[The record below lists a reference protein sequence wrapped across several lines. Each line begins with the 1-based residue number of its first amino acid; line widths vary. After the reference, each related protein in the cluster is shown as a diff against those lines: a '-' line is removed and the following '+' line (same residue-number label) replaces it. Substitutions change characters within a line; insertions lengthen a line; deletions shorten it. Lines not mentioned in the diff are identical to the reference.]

1 MTIPIDT
8 ARSDS
13 ARKSTIRT
21 GTAPITT
28 TPIDLGYRRRVLR
41 VGRLELPVRAR
52 SIGVALSVVL
62 VVVVLGVLSL
72 GLGTYTLGP
81 GRVVEV
87 FFGGGGALDR
97 TVVLEWRLPRTLAA
111 IALGGFLG
119 ISGAL
124 FQTVTRN
131 PLASP
136 DLLGL
141 SNGAFTGM
149 LLTLV
154 LTSAGWPLVTAGAV
168 VGGLATAAVIWG
180 LAHRGGVQGF
190 RLIVIGIGVAAILA
204 STNTWMLLQIG
215 LETAMFATAWG
226 VGTLNGVTAVPVA
239 GAVACGI
246 PLLLV
251 LVALTP
257 RLRQLDLGDDVAT
270 ATGARPALVRT
281 LALLIAVLLVS
292 VATAV
297 IGPVAFVALAAPQV
311 AKRLARTPYL
321 SLTLSALVGA
331 LLLLAS
337 DLIAQHVL
345 PVGLPVGVVT
355 VSVGGLYLVVMII
368 QEIRRRA

>member
-1 MTIPIDT
+1 MSSAID
-8 ARSDS
+8 
-13 ARKSTIRT
+13 
-21 GTAPITT
+21 P
-28 TPIDLGYRRRVLR
+28 GYRRSLLR
-41 VGRLELPVRAR
+41 TGPLELPLRTR
-52 SIGVALSVVL
+52 SIGVAVGVSLL
-62 VVVVLGVLSL
+62 VVVLGGLSL
-72 GLGTYTLGP
+72 GLGTYSLGP
-81 GRVVEV
+81 GQVLDV
-87 FFGGGGALDR
+87 FLGGDRGLDR
-97 TVVLEWRLPRTLAA
+97 TVVLEWRLPRMLAA
-111 IALGGFLG
+111 IILGGFLG
-119 ISGAL
+119 VSGAL

-136 DLLGL
+136 DILGL

-154 LTSAGWPLVTAGAV
+154 VASAGWPLMTAGAV
-168 VGGLATAAVIWG
+168 LGGLATAAVIWG

-204 STNTWMLLQIG
+204 STNTWMLLQIE
-215 LETAMFATAWG
+215 LETAMFASAWG
-226 VGTLNGVTAVPVA
+226 AGTLNGVTAVPLA
-239 GAVACGI
+239 GAVACGV
-246 PLLLV
+246 PLLFA

-292 VATAV
+292 AATAV
-297 IGPVAFVALAAPQV
+297 IGPVAFIALAAPQV

-355 VSVGGLYLVVMII
+355 VSVGGLYLVAMII